1 MKNKGTRIAAL
12 FMAMLVMS
20 MFAVAPAMACAPGG
34 TGCLQASANGNTYG
48 MFSDIT
54 TLDSKSV
61 DIHVQNALKS
71 DDIQKLVQTL
81 NKKGYKL
88 NQEYAQGLSTTVE
101 DTYYEGV
108 GLPFVGTDNSDATL
122 VAIMNNDNEIIKV
135 QATIV
140 HRDKDQFPT
149 SIDILTVSGNSIETE
164 SATIDSIF
172 GTGAK
177 VSIASIASVD
187 STSPLIQI
195 DQITTSSAECSGC
208 KTLYGVAC
216 KYGCAITMGVL
227 CSIAGLTTGVGGI
240 ACIVVATA
248 VCTVVDEYG
257 CDYGEE
263 AACVLLGYC

>member
-1 MKNKGTRIAAL
+1 M
-12 FMAMLVMS
+12 
-20 MFAVAPAMACAPGG
+20 
-34 TGCLQASANGNTYG
+34 QASADGNTYG

-71 DDIQKLVQTL
+71 NDIQKLVQTL

-108 GLPFVGTDNSDATL
+108 GLPFLGTNNSDASII
-122 VAIMNNDNEIIKV
+122 AIMNNDNEIIKM

-149 SIDILTVSGNSIETE
+149 SVDLLTVNGNSIETE
-164 SATIDSIF
+164 SATVDSIF

-177 VSIASIASVD
+177 VSMASIASVD

-208 KTLYGVAC
+208 KTLYGIVC
-216 KYGCAITMGVL
+216 VYGCAISMAVL
-227 CSIAGLTTGVGGI
+227 CTIAGLTTGVGGI
-240 ACIVVATA
+240 ACVVVATA
-248 VCTVVDEYG
+248 LCGFIDEHG
-257 CDYGEE
+257 CDYGAE